1 MTAEFIAWILMN
13 FYILGGWNDEMI
25 RPGDMVKLR
34 SIKEFS
40 IHDDPGFHHG
50 MQFAGAKQ
58 VERLTHEGHVM
69 FDGHPGVYNVKW
81 LMLTD
86 KVGINTDIERRLS
99 AVEKVL
105 EELMGACDEEG

>member
-1 MTAEFIAWILMN
+1 MKKGDSAVLRVGLVNGARYGGIL
-13 FYILGGWNDEMI
+13 YIDEMY
-25 RPGDMVKLR
+25 
-34 SIKEFS
+34 
-40 IHDDPGFHHG
+40 
-50 MQFAGAKQ
+50 
-58 VERLTHEGHVM
+58 

>member
-1 MTAEFIAWILMN
+1 M
-13 FYILGGWNDEMI
+13 Y
-25 RPGDMVKLR
+25 
-34 SIKEFS
+34 
-40 IHDDPGFHHG
+40 
-50 MQFAGAKQ
+50 
-58 VERLTHEGHVM
+58 